1 MTRIAAILA
10 LVATSAGAPWACVS
24 AAAPGDNKDVVSLVV
39 RYVEA
44 KGRPGVSLKSE
55 EGVELV
61 GEAVTLAD
69 KDKGREIKISARDKA
84 AEISVNGQV
93 VRAEEM
99 RLCNTKA
106 SWRLEVQGPGEIK
119 MGHAK

>member
-44 KGRPGVSLKSE
+44 KGKPAVSLKTE
-55 EGVELV
+55 KDVELV
-61 GEAVTLAD
+61 SEAVTLAD
-69 KDKGREIKISARDKA
+69 EGREIKISARDKA
-84 AEISVNGQV
+84 AELSVNGQV

-99 RLCNTKA
+99 QLRKTNA
-106 SWRLEVQGPGEIK
+106 SWRLEAQGPLEMK
-119 MGHAK
+119 MGRAK